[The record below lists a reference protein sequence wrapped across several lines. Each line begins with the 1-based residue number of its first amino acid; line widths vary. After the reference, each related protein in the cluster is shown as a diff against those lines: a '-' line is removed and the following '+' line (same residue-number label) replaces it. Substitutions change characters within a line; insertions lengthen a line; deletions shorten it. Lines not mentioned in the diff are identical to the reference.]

1 MSSEYAP
8 PSGYGQYDRPAP
20 KNGAAIAGLVLG
32 VVALLLCFT
41 LLAAPLSLL
50 LAIVGLVLSIVGFRR
65 VGRGR
70 ATNKGVAVTGLVI
83 NALTILISAVIS
95 ALVIAGLV
103 VALNNGG
110 SEAWD
115 CFVDANGDQAA
126 VQRCVDDL
134 NARAGVQ

>member
-8 PSGYGQYDRPAP
+8 PSGYGEPYGPPP

-32 VVALLLCFT
+32 IVALLLCFT
-41 LLAAPLSLL
+41 ILAAPLSLL

-65 VGRGR
+65 VGRRR
-70 ATNKGVAVTGLVI
+70 ATNKGVAVTGLVV
-83 NALTILISAVIS
+83 NVLTILISAVIS
-95 ALVIAGLV
+95 ALVVAGLV

-134 NARAGVQ
+134 NARAGVE